1 MLCDTP
7 LRDQHI
13 NLSVTGSKQDKDEE
27 DQRQFMPEP
36 TDKFR
41 SRHSPTLPHISNI
54 IIRVSNQTS
63 RPENKSLN

>member
-1 MLCDTP
+1 MS
-7 LRDQHI
+7 R
-13 NLSVTGSKQDKDEE
+13 SKQDKDEE